1 MLLVND
7 LTKSPLFEQRVVV
20 RTIAFPRLLWRG
32 AIGALEGAYVH
43 IGIAQTLNIPSHSL
57 TYICVI
63 ALHVPSYYRVGS
75 NSVLA
80 LVLCIAQKIQC
91 FNFHVGQS
99 TPEKPIHIY
108 IYIEIILDRHCKP
121 LQTCST
127 LPSLNVHLIWT

>member
-1 MLLVND
+1 MKQHSLLLVND
-7 LTKSPLFEQRVVV
+7 LTKSPLLEQRVVV

-43 IGIAQTLNIPSHSL
+43 IGIAQTLNVPSHSL

-108 IYIEIILDRHCKP
+108 IYILRSSWTDIASPFKP
-121 LQTCST
+121 AAPC
-127 LPSLNVHLIWT
+127 PH